1 MSELLIPLDNY
12 LAAGLH
18 IGTQQK
24 THDMEKYIFRV
35 RSDGLYVLDVH
46 KTDERLKYV
55 AKFLAQY
62 EPDDILVVATRQ
74 YGQAPVKK
82 FGEVTGCKTIPG
94 RFIPGTLTNPSYAKF
109 IEPKVIVV
117 TDPRSD
123 SQAILESKQNGI
135 PVVALCDSENLLA
148 NVDICV
154 PSNNKGRKAI
164 ALIYWLL
171 ARQLLRERGVIGE
184 DEDLDLEP
192 SNSFEFPFFFYLFFY
207 YFSVFSIFFC
217 FLFF

>member
-1 MSELLIPLDNY
+1 MSDLLIPLEKY

-24 THDMEKYIFRV
+24 TSDMEKYIFRV
-35 RSDGLYVLDVH
+35 RSDGLYVLDVR
-46 KTDERLKYV
+46 KTDERIRAV
-55 AKFLAQY
+55 AKFLAKY
-62 EPDDILVVATRQ
+62 DPDDILVVATRQ

-82 FGEVTGCKTIPG
+82 FGEITGCKTIPG
-94 RFIPGTLTNPSYAKF
+94 RFIPGTLTNPQYAKF

-135 PVVALCDSENLLA
+135 PVVGLCDSENLLA

-154 PSNNKGRKAI
+154 PSNNKGRKADICVPSNNKGRKAI

-171 ARQLLRERGVIGE
+171 ARQILRERGILGE
-184 DEDLDLEP
+184 DEDLDIE
-192 SNSFEFPFFFYLFFY
+192 SSDFELKF
-207 YFSVFSIFFC
+207 
-217 FLFF
+217 

>member
-35 RSDGLYVLDVH
+35 RSDGLYVWDVH

-192 SNSFEFPFFFYLFFY
+192 SDFELKF
-207 YFSVFSIFFC
+207 
-217 FLFF
+217 

>member
-117 TDPRSD
+117 TDPTSD
-123 SQAILESKQNGI
+123 FQAILESKQNGI

-192 SNSFEFPFFFYLFFY
+192 SDFELKF
-207 YFSVFSIFFC
+207 
-217 FLFF
+217 

>member
-154 PSNNKGRKAI
+154 PSYNIGRKAI

-192 SNSFEFPFFFYLFFY
+192 SDFELKF
-207 YFSVFSIFFC
+207 
-217 FLFF
+217 